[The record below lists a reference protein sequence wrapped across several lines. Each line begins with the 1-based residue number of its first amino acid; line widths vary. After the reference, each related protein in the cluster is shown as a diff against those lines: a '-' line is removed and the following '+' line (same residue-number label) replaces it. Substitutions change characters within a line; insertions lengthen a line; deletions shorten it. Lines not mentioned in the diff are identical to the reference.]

1 MAQRPQRGVLRP
13 SLFWFLLLDGG
24 IVLLALFVFNDAA
37 YTSARERLQN
47 RLPSRDT
54 LVGLLVATAV
64 IHTVEALAAG
74 RIARRRGLPAGGWGA
89 QTFVVGFP
97 SLLALRRTRERTAEA

>member
-1 MAQRPQRGVLRP
+1 MAQRRHRGVRRP
-13 SLFWFLLLDGG
+13 SLLWFLLLDGG
-24 IVLLALFVFNDAA
+24 IVLLALLVFNDAA
-37 YTSARERLQN
+37 YVRARERMEG

-74 RIARRRGLPAGGWGA
+74 RIARRRGLARGRWRA

-97 SLLALRRTRERTAEA
+97 SLLALRKTREM

>member
-1 MAQRPQRGVLRP
+1 MAKTTKSGVVRP

-24 IVLLALFVFNDAA
+24 IVLLALLVFDDGA
-37 YTSARERLQN
+37 YQRARARLAD
-47 RLPSRDT
+47 RLPPRDT
-54 LVGLLVATAV
+54 LVGLLIGTTV

-74 RIARRRGLPAGGWGA
+74 RVARHRGLSPGGWRA

-97 SLLALRRTRERTAEA
+97 SLLALRSTREQ

>member
-1 MAQRPQRGVLRP
+1 
-13 SLFWFLLLDGG
+13 LLLDGG
-24 IVLLALFVFNDAA
+24 IVLLSLLVIDEQAYRAA
-37 YTSARERLQN
+37 AARLED

-64 IHTVEALAAG
+64 IHTAEALVAG
-74 RIARRRGLPAGGWGA
+74 RMAKKRGIRPGGWRR

-97 SLLALRRTRERTAEA
+97 SLLALRRAGPGD

>member
-1 MAQRPQRGVLRP
+1 VAKTTKSGVVRP

-24 IVLLALFVFNDAA
+24 IVLLALLVFDDGT
-37 YTSARERLQN
+37 YQQARARLAD

-54 LVGLLVATAV
+54 LVGLLIGTAV

-74 RIARRRGLPAGGWGA
+74 RVARRRGLSARGWGA

-97 SLLALRRTRERTAEA
+97 SLLALRSTREP